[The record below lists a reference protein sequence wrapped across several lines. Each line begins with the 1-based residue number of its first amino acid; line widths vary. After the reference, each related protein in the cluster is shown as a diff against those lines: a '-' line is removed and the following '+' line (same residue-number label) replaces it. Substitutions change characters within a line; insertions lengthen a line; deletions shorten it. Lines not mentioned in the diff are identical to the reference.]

1 MEAGLW
7 WRLEVQ
13 VEAPESVERR
23 GSQAAVG
30 ARVHVDADVD
40 VDTELPGS

>member
-7 WRLEVQ
+7 WRVEVQ

-23 GSQAAVG
+23 GSQAGVG

-40 VDTELPGS
+40 MNAELPGS